1 MKNQKEDYKMAL
13 DPGIGQ
19 KVTATITFVKGKCSA
34 GHQVNETFEISCHN
48 PGGLCGFFY
57 HDIFPTLS
65 TFQFGGNF
73 PWWQGDTIE
82 VQCPDPGNLVTIR
95 LERTKRI

>member
-1 MKNQKEDYKMAL
+1 MAR

-19 KVTATITFVKGKCSA
+19 AVTATVIEAQGHCDA
-34 GHQVNETFEISCHN
+34 GHQKGERFAISCHN

-65 TFQFGGNF
+65 TFQFGGNM
-73 PWWQGDTIE
+73 PWWKGDTIRLT
-82 VQCPDPGNLVTIR
+82 CPDPVNAVTIELHR
-95 LERTKRI
+95 SPHV